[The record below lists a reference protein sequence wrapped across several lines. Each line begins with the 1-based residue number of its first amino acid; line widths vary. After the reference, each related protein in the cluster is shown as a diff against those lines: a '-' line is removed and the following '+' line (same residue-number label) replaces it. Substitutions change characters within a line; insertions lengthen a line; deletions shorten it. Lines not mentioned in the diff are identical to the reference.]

1 MNESFEQ
8 AMAVRR
14 AVLGDEYMDRV
25 MAKTTPLNAPFQE
38 FVTRWVW
45 GESWLDDALD
55 PQVRS
60 LLTIALV
67 AALGQVGEVRLHTAG
82 ALRNGCTPEQI
93 GAVLKHVAVYAG
105 VALAVAALNVADE
118 EIAAMGAADGAR

>member
-1 MNESFEQ
+1 MSESFEQ
-8 AMAVRR
+8 AMAMRR

-25 MAKTTPLNAPFQE
+25 MAKTTPLNAPFQQ
-38 FVTRWVW
+38 FVTSWVW
-45 GESWLDDALD
+45 GESWLDEGLD

-60 LLTIALV
+60 LVTIALV

-93 GAVLKHVAVYAG
+93 GALLKHVAVYAG

>member
-1 MNESFEQ
+1 
-8 AMAVRR
+8 MAVRR

-25 MAKTTPLNAPFQE
+25 MAKTTPLNAPFQQ

-55 PQVRS
+55 PRVRS
-60 LLTIALV
+60 LLTIGLV

-118 EIAAMGAADGAR
+118 EIAAMLAADGAQ

>member
-1 MNESFEQ
+1 MSESFEQ

-105 VALAVAALNVADE
+105 VALAVAALNVADD

>member
-1 MNESFEQ
+1 MSENFEQ
-8 AMAVRR
+8 AMAMRR

-25 MAKTTPLNAPFQE
+25 MAKTSPLNGPFQQ

-45 GESWLDDALD
+45 GESWLDEALD

-60 LLTIALV
+60 LLTIGLV

-93 GAVLKHVAVYAG
+93 GAVLKHVAVYTG

-118 EIAAMGAADGAR
+118 EIAAMTAADGAL

>member
-1 MNESFEQ
+1 MSESFEQ

-25 MAKTTPLNAPFQE
+25 MAKTTPLNAPFQQ

-55 PQVRS
+55 PRVRS
-60 LLTIALV
+60 LLTIGLV
-67 AALGQVGEVRLHTAG
+67 ASLGQVGEVRLHTAG

-118 EIAAMGAADGAR
+118 EIAAMLAADGAQ

>member
-1 MNESFEQ
+1 M
-8 AMAVRR
+8 AMRR

-45 GESWLDDALD
+45 GESWLDEALD
-55 PQVRS
+55 PQARS
-60 LLTIALV
+60 LVTIALV
-67 AALGQVGEVRLHTAG
+67 AALGQVGEVKLHTAG
-82 ALRNGCTPEQI
+82 ALRNGCQPEQI

-105 VALAVAALNVADE
+105 VAKAVAALNVADE
-118 EIAAMGAADGAR
+118 EIAASLSTDGPR

>member
-1 MNESFEQ
+1 MSESFEQ

-25 MAKTTPLNAPFQE
+25 MAKTTPLNAPFQQ

-60 LLTIALV
+60 LLTIGLV
-67 AALGQVGEVRLHTAG
+67 ASLGQVGEVRLHTAG

-118 EIAAMGAADGAR
+118 EIAAMLAADGAQ

>member
-1 MNESFEQ
+1 MSESFER

-25 MAKTTPLNAPFQE
+25 MAKTTPLNAPFQQ

-60 LLTIALV
+60 LLTIGLV

-105 VALAVAALNVADE
+105 VALAVAALSVADE
-118 EIAAMGAADGAR
+118 EIAAMAAADGAR

>member
-1 MNESFEQ
+1 MSESFEQ

-67 AALGQVGEVRLHTAG
+67 AALGQAGEVKLHTAG

>member
-1 MNESFEQ
+1 MTESFER

-25 MAKTTPLNAPFQE
+25 MAKTTPLNAPFQD

-45 GESWLDDALD
+45 GESWLDEALD
-55 PQVRS
+55 PQSRS
-60 LLTIALV
+60 LVTIALV
-67 AALGQVGEVRLHTAG
+67 AALGQVGEVKLHTAG
-82 ALRNGCTPEQI
+82 ALRNGCQPEQI

-105 VALAVAALNVADE
+105 VAKAVAALNVADD
-118 EIAAMGAADGAR
+118 EIAASLSTDGPR

>member
-1 MNESFEQ
+1 MSESFER

-25 MAKTTPLNAPFQE
+25 MAKTTPLNAPFQQ

-118 EIAAMGAADGAR
+118 EIAAMGATDGAR